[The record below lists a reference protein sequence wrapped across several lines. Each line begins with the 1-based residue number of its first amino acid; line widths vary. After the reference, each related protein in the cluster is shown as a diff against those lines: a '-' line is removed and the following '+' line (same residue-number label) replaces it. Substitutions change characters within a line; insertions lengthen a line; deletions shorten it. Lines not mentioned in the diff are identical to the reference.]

1 MGFIKTNRL
10 LIGLAASIL
19 FFRMTGRDY
28 LGPLVTCLVFI
39 MILSTNTV
47 VYLPIK

>member
-1 MGFIKTNRL
+1 MNFIKTNRL

-28 LGPLVTCLVFI
+28 LGPLETCLVFI
-39 MILSTNTV
+39 MILSIYKV
-47 VYLPIK
+47 FYLAHE